1 MSNNEVTLTINL
13 SDELLAKLLM
23 AVQPRSNEM
32 GIPLQALMGM
42 AMQPQS
48 LPKEAPK
55 PKKKTPIGFKA

>member
-23 AVQPRSNEM
+23 AVQPKGNQM

-42 AMQPQS
+42 AMHPPS
-48 LPKEAPK
+48 LPKEEA
-55 PKKKTPIGFKA
+55 KKKEKQPIGFKA

>member
-1 MSNNEVTLTINL
+1 MSNNEVTFTINL

-23 AVQPRSNEM
+23 TVKPLGNQM

-48 LPKEAPK
+48 LPKEEAK
-55 PKKKTPIGFKA
+55 PKKKAPIGFKA